1 MNILKVNN
9 KDGSIAIYF
18 EELNYWEEYDLIL
31 SLLEKENQCK
41 VISNQGA
48 IYAKY
53 SVLKIGNIEFAL
65 KHDDMLGNYLYTTN
79 PSDVPVL
86 ERLAKNVINSIK
98 AKLKKS
104 NQ

>member
-1 MNILKVNN
+1 MNILKVIN

-41 VISNQGA
+41 IIKNQGA
-48 IYAKY
+48 VYAK
-53 SVLKIGNIEFAL
+53 SSILKFGNIEFAL

-86 ERLAKNVINSIK
+86 EQLANNVIESIK
-98 AKLKKS
+98 TKLEKLK
-104 NQ
+104 Q